1 MKAIGVGIV
10 LGLIVAA
17 SVPYGWGAGLVVG
30 TLAWYLTSRIDD
42 LENRIKRLEAG
53 PVRAETKA
61 EAAEAGLPASATPIA
76 LPPPPPPVVPYP
88 PGLAP
93 SPSAWDAGAP
103 GRPAA
108 SAPSTPT
115 QPRISIADLETLFAG
130 RLLAVV
136 GGLALLIGVIF
147 FLGLAF
153 SRAWIGPELRVA
165 LGLVVGTAL
174 FSVGAR
180 FLLQPTNRTREM
192 LALVLVAVGLAVV
205 SLGLFAASR
214 LYALVAPEVAVGGAL
229 LAASLAAAVSIRARS
244 QLVAGF
250 GLVAVLA
257 APPVMGASATLLTI
271 VFLGAA
277 LIGTTA
283 ICLYLPWRWL
293 PTVAFLLSFPQ
304 LGLYVSDYPNLAV
317 GLAAV
322 VVYWGLNVLSAAG
335 EEVRR
340 PSQQLSPTS
349 ATLLVA
355 TAAFTT
361 WAGFQLLSG
370 AAEPWRGLFLLGEA
384 AAHLT
389 LGAWFLARNGE
400 QHPFGMLVFG
410 SGVAALTL
418 AIPVQLGAN
427 WVPMAWAA
435 EAVAL
440 AWVYARR
447 EHRYAGAVA
456 AILGALALGH
466 LLFVEYTVIAFAS
479 PAPSG
484 IPFVNPDG
492 FALAFVT
499 LAAAAAIALLQRIGE
514 RVGVAAAM
522 VLVFAL
528 VLSGELSGI
537 PLVAG
542 YGVLTAAAILAE
554 RRWAQVPIRVELRS
568 LAGPWA
574 TSLALGERA
583 LYASGALAAFL
594 GLRVAVVDY
603 LPAWIFGRE
612 LEPFSQAAEPL
623 PFWDERTVVVSIVA
637 ATALAIGFGAGDR
650 IYRWVGCVAAAVA
663 VAYLMPF
670 EVTAAWSVVAWLALA
685 LLLHILGS
693 RWQPDATVR
702 PFASYAF
709 ALAAAIETLVVVAPP
724 DRLVVR
730 AVEAAEPAILNGGM
744 LAVAALTAAF
754 VARAFLPP
762 RTMDARIA
770 GILAGAAGV
779 YLLSIGTIDLFQAN
793 LGGDIALEE
802 LRKQAQVALSVLW
815 GVVGVAGFVIGLV
828 RQSSNARL
836 FGLGLLT
843 LVTGKVFI
851 IDLAA
856 LDVAYRVLSFLAL
869 GLLLLGAAYLAS
881 RFQPDR
887 TTHSGRRA
895 SLRKDR
901 PGASR

>member
-1 MKAIGVGIV
+1 MKAVVVGIV
-10 LGLIVAA
+10 SGLFVAA

-30 TLAWYLTSRIDD
+30 ALAWYLTSRADD
-42 LENRIKRLEAG
+42 QERRIRQLEAG
-53 PVRAETKA
+53 PAPAAPKA
-61 EAAEAGLPASATPIA
+61 EAAQAALPADAVPIA
-76 LPPPPPPVVPYP
+76 LPPPPPPHVPYL
-88 PGLAP
+88 PGAAMP
-93 SPSAWDAGAP
+93 ATAWNAAKPGARAASVSSPATVKAAT
-103 GRPAA
+103 PAA
-108 SAPSTPT
+108 
-115 QPRISIADLETLFAG
+115 PRTSLADLETLFAG

-136 GGLALLIGVIF
+136 GGLALLIGVVF

-153 SRAWIGPELRVA
+153 SRGWIGPELRVA
-165 LGLVVGTAL
+165 LGLVVGTAM
-174 FSVGAR
+174 FAVGAW
-180 FLLQPTNRTREM
+180 FLLKPTNRTREI

-229 LAASLAAAVSIRARS
+229 LAASLAAAVAIRARS

-257 APPVMGASATLLTI
+257 APPIMGAGATLLTI

-277 LIGTTA
+277 MIGTTA
-283 ICLYLPWRWL
+283 ICMYMPWRWL

-322 VVYWGLNVLSAAG
+322 VVYWGLNILSAAG

-389 LGAWFLARNGE
+389 LGSFFLARNGE
-400 QHPFGMLVFG
+400 RHPFGMLVFG

-418 AIPVQLGAN
+418 AVPVQLGAN

-447 EHRYAGAVA
+447 EHGYAGAVA
-456 AILGALALGH
+456 VVLGALALGH
-466 LLFVEYTVIAFAS
+466 LLFVEYAVTAFANPS
-479 PAPSG
+479 PSG
-484 IPFVNPDG
+484 IPFANPDG
-492 FALAFVT
+492 LALAFVT
-499 LAAAAAIALLQRIGE
+499 LAAAAAIAFLHRRGE
-514 RVGVAAAM
+514 QVGVAAAM
-522 VLVFAL
+522 VFVYAL
-528 VLSGELSGI
+528 VLPHELSGI

-542 YGVLTAAAILAE
+542 YGPLTAAAVLAE
-554 RRWAQVPIRVELRS
+554 RRWAQVPMRVDLRS

-574 TSLALGERA
+574 TTMAIGERA

-594 GLRVAVVDY
+594 GLRFAIVEY
-603 LPAWIFGRE
+603 LPTWIFSRE
-612 LEPFSQAAEPL
+612 LGAFAWTLEEQ
-623 PFWDERTVVVSIVA
+623 PFWDERTVVVAIVA
-637 ATALAIGFGAGDR
+637 ATALVIGFSAGDR
-650 IYRWVGCVAAAVA
+650 VYRWVGCVAAAVA
-663 VAYLMPF
+663 IAYLMPF

-685 LLLHILGS
+685 LVLHVLGN
-693 RWQPDATVR
+693 RWQPDWVVR

-709 ALAAAIETLVVVAPP
+709 ALAAAIETLAVVAPP
-724 DRLVVR
+724 YRLVVQ
-730 AVEAAEPAILNGGM
+730 AVKATEPAILNGGI

-754 VARAFLPP
+754 LARAFLPP
-762 RTMDARIA
+762 RNLDARIA
-770 GILAGAAGV
+770 QILAGAAGV
-779 YLLSIGTIDLFQAN
+779 YLLSIGTVDLFQAN
-793 LGGDIALEE
+793 LGGAIGLDE

-815 GVVGVAGFVIGLV
+815 AVLGVAGFVIGLF
-828 RQSSNARL
+828 RQSTNARL
-836 FGLGLLT
+836 FGLGLLA

-851 IDLAA
+851 VDLAA

-887 TTHSGRRA
+887 PVRSGQ
-895 SLRKDR
+895 KP
-901 PGASR
+901 PG

>member
-1 MKAIGVGIV
+1 MKAVGLGIL
-10 LGLIVAA
+10 LGLIVAL
-17 SVPYGWGAGLVVG
+17 SIPYGAGAGLAVG
-30 TLAWYLTSRIDD
+30 VLAWYLIRRADALELRISE
-42 LENRIKRLEAG
+42 LERPTA
-53 PVRAETKA
+53 PAETKT
-61 EAAEAGLPASATPIA
+61 EAAESALPADAVPMP
-76 LPPPPPPVVPYP
+76 LPPPPPPAVPYLP
-88 PGLAP
+88 ASTMSAP
-93 SPSAWDAGAP
+93 AWDASNPTVRAAP
-103 GRPAA
+103 
-108 SAPSTPT
+108 APS
-115 QPRISIADLETLFAG
+115 QPRISLADLETLFAG

-136 GGLALLIGVIF
+136 GGLALLIGVMF

-153 SRAWIGPELRVA
+153 SRGWIGPELRVA
-165 LGLVVGTAL
+165 LGLVVGTGL

-180 FLLQPTNRTREM
+180 FLLQPTNRTREI
-192 LALVLVAVGLAVV
+192 LALVLVAVGLAIV

-229 LAASLAAAVSIRARS
+229 LAASLAAAVAIRARS

-257 APPVMGASATLLTI
+257 APPVMGAGATLLTI
-271 VFLGAA
+271 AFLGAA

-304 LGLYVSDYPNLAV
+304 LGLYISGDPNLGV

-322 VVYWGLNVLSAAG
+322 IVYWGLNVLSAAG

-355 TAAFTT
+355 TAGFTT

-370 AAEPWRGLFLLGEA
+370 DAEPWRGLFLLGEA

-400 QHPFGMLVFG
+400 RHPFGMLVFG

-418 AIPVQLGAN
+418 AVPVQLGAN

-447 EHRYAGAVA
+447 EHGYAGAVA
-456 AILGALALGH
+456 AVLGALALGH
-466 LLFVEYTVIAFAS
+466 LLFVEYTVSVFAG

-484 IPFVNPDG
+484 IPLANPDG
-492 FALAFVT
+492 LALAFVT
-499 LAAAAAIALLQRIGE
+499 LAAAAAIAFLHRRGE
-514 RVGVAAAM
+514 QVGVAAAM
-522 VLVFAL
+522 VFVYAL
-528 VLSGELSGI
+528 ILPRELSGI

-542 YGVLTAAAILAE
+542 YGVLAAAAILAE
-554 RRWAQVPIRVELRS
+554 RRWAQVPIRVDLHS

-574 TSLALGERA
+574 ASLAIGERA

-594 GLRVAVVDY
+594 GVRFAIVEY
-603 LPAWIFGRE
+603 LPARIFSRE
-612 LEPFSQAAEPL
+612 LGAFSRAAERL
-623 PFWDERTVVVSIVA
+623 PFWDEQTVVVAIVA
-637 ATALAIGFGAGDR
+637 ATALVVGLGAGDR
-650 IYRWVGCVAAAVA
+650 VYRWVGCVAAGVA

-670 EVTAAWSVVAWLALA
+670 EVTAAWSVVAWLALG
-685 LLLHILGS
+685 LVLHVLGS
-693 RWQPDATVR
+693 RWQLDSAVR

-709 ALAAAIETLVVVAPP
+709 AVAATLETLIVVAPP
-724 DRLVVR
+724 DRLVVQ
-730 AVEAAEPAILNGGM
+730 AVKASEPAILNGGM

-754 VARAFLPP
+754 VARAFLTP
-762 RTMDARIA
+762 RNLDARIA
-770 GILAGAAGV
+770 QILAGAAGV
-779 YLLSIGTIDLFQAN
+779 YLLSIATVDLFQAN

-815 GVVGVAGFVIGLV
+815 AVVGVAGFVIGLV

-851 IDLAA
+851 VDLAA

-881 RFQPDR
+881 RFQPER
-887 TTHSGRRA
+887 AARSGPIPPAEGPARARR
-895 SLRKDR
+895 R
-901 PGASR
+901 SRS